1 MFTANILR
9 GPLVA
14 AALALPGLSGA
25 AISPALSETVRQLA
39 QAQSQ
44 VVVID
49 FDPATDRLTIP
60 GAGPAIKIFA
70 QEKRTTPVAV
80 RSTPRVGEKVV

>member
-44 VVVID
+44 D
-49 FDPATDRLTIP
+49 LE
-60 GAGPAIKIFA
+60 AIFQQVHA
-70 QEKRTTPVAV
+70 NPELAFQLDETAALVAKKLKKM
-80 RSTPRVGEKVV
+80 G